1 MLLMK
6 YNKNTLNI
14 QYDITIDTKNIVL
27 DVSIN
32 VPKDVVK
39 TLILGSY
46 LEHIREYAKLPMIN
60 RIQIYY
66 IEYLKQIQILYS
78 NDVILNNIKCN
89 TRCSINNIIFKYN
102 DLNIR
107 NILYN
112 TIDIIIIQFV
122 KNQILAIS
130 KEFKI
135 ITSISGN
142 SGYFYK
148 KYLKFLIISIKSINQ
163 LSIDLKNITKQHI
176 ESINSNDSTYKY
188 ELIEKYINDLNV
200 AILKMYSSNNELL
213 NEMINEMLNESKG
226 EINKVLVDMIYMSK
240 AIKQQEDKLKPI
252 QKKLTIEDMKK
263 LHKETDTIADII

>member
-32 VPKDVVK
+32 IPKEIVK
-39 TLILGSY
+39 TLIIGSY

-66 IEYLKQIQILYS
+66 VEYLRQTQILYS

-89 TRCSINNIIFKYN
+89 TRCSINNIISKYN
-102 DLNIR
+102 DSNIR

-112 TIDIIIIQFV
+112 TVDTIIIQFV

-130 KEFKI
+130 KEFKT
-135 ITSISGN
+135 ITSISN

-148 KYLKFLIISIKSINQ
+148 KYLKFLMISIESINQ
-163 LSIDLKNITKQHI
+163 LSINLKNITDQHI
-176 ESINSNDSTYKY
+176 ESINSNDSIYKH
-188 ELIEKYINDLNV
+188 ELIEKYINDLNIT
-200 AILKMYSSNNELL
+200 ILKMYSSNNELL
-213 NEMINEMLNESKG
+213 NEMINEMLHESKG
-226 EINKVLVDMIYMSK
+226 KINKVLVDMNYISK

-252 QKKLTIEDMKK
+252 QKKLTIEDMNK
-263 LHKETDTIADII
+263 LHKN